1 MTVFACQRDRTLL
14 KFACSFTSR
23 NMYLKIEAACEGF
36 ADTDHTPFSDTT
48 CDTDMTFVIFKE
60 AGL

>member
-1 MTVFACQRDRTLL
+1 
-14 KFACSFTSR
+14 
-23 NMYLKIEAACEGF
+23 MYLKIEAACEGF